1 MPRIALYIPLV
12 IIYLSGI
19 VVLLDVFT
27 DGLLDNAAAFLGL
40 WVSIILAFALLL
52 GLGNILLVHLRRLRK
67 GGVNALYSAAL
78 LLSTVGVVGVG
89 IFGQVSGQRDA
100 YTNWIYQYLYQPLVT
115 TLFSLLAFLS
125 LLAAVKSLRIG
136 TIESF
141 LLLVG
146 AIIVLLGQVALAP
159 FANINQ
165 ISRWFQD
172 YPVQGILRG
181 VIIGAA
187 LGALAASLRYLLGVD
202 NKYLR

>member
-27 DGLLDNAAAFLGL
+27 DGLLDEAAALLGL

-52 GLGNILLVHLRRLRK
+52 GLGNILLVHFRRIRK
-67 GGVNALYSAAL
+67 GGINALYSLVL
-78 LLSTVGVVGVG
+78 LISAGGVIGVG
-89 IFGQVSGQRDA
+89 IAGQVTGQRET
-100 YTNWIYQYLYQPLVT
+100 YTGWIYQYLYQPLVT

-125 LLAAVKSLRIG
+125 LLAAVKALRIG

-141 LLLVG
+141 LLLIG
-146 AIIVLLGQVALAP
+146 AVIVLLGQVSLTP
-159 FANINQ
+159 FANLTA

-181 VIIGAA
+181 VLIGAA
-187 LGALAASLRYLLGVD
+187 LGATAASLRYLLGVD